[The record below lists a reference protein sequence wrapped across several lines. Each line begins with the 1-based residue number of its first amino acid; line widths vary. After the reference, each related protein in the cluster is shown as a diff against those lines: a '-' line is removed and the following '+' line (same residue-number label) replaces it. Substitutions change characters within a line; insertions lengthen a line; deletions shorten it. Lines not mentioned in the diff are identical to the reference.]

1 MIKKMVLWS
10 GIDDPELSSFFEK
23 LTKTD
28 WTEIEQLDLY
38 INSYGGEL
46 FGGLALYDY
55 LRALPVVVHTI
66 AIGKVMSAG
75 TLIFLAGEIRSCY
88 KHTYFMVHNLSD
100 NLSGTIQSLETDMAL
115 NKILNEQMVNIYKEH
130 TNIKHKKEW
139 RKRLMQDTYIDAKE
153 AKEIGFVH
161 GIIV

>member
-1 MIKKMVLWS
+1 MVLWS

-161 GIIV
+161 EIIV

>member
-1 MIKKMVLWS
+1 MVLWS
-10 GIDDPELSSFFEK
+10 SIEDSSLSEFFEK
-23 LTKTD
+23 LVKVD
-28 WTEIEQLDLY
+28 WSEVEQLDLY

-46 FGGLALYDY
+46 FGGLAIYDY

-75 TLIFLAGEIRSCY
+75 TIVFLAGEVRSCY
-88 KHTYFMVHNLSD
+88 KHSYFMVHNMSD
-100 NLSGTIQSLETDMAL
+100 NLSGSIQSLENDMAL

-139 RKRLMQDTYIDAKE
+139 RKKLMQDTYIDAKE
-153 AKEIGFVH
+153 AKEIGFVQA
-161 GIIV
+161 IIV